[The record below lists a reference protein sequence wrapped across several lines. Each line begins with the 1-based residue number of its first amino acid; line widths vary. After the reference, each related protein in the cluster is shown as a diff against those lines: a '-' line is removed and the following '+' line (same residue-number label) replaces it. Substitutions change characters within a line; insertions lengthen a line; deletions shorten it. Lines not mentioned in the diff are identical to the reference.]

1 MEINFICKYFCCRI
15 IHYWA
20 FKGYMT
26 IHVLLYNVVMKT
38 LLCKLDTVLQLLEV
52 SIFNMTKPTACTYLC
67 RKLCNGYAQ
76 PIQTRVSVK
85 ASGLTSNQFPTFL
98 KSSLNF
104 KYCITFFTKHCIHS
118 VLVLI
123 ATQLNESKLI
133 RKLQTM

>member
-20 FKGYMT
+20 FKGCVT
-26 IHVLLYNVVMKT
+26 IHVLLYNVVIKT

-67 RKLCNGYAQ
+67 RKLCNGHAQ
-76 PIQTRVSVK
+76 PIQTRVSAK

-104 KYCITFFTKHCIHS
+104 KYCIMFFTKHCIHS

-133 RKLQTM
+133 SKLQTM